1 MIYHQLCFYKINTT
15 SATSEA
21 DITDTSI
28 LHEFAPNVL

>member
-21 DITDTSI
+21 DITDTSV